1 MNDNNKKLLWVSERV
16 LSFGE
21 ILFRSNLDL
30 VVPLIT
36 ILSFDA

>member
-1 MNDNNKKLLWVSERV
+1 MNDNNKKLLWVSEWV
-16 LSFGE
+16 FSFGE
-21 ILFRSNLDL
+21 FLFRSSLDL